1 MVICIGQIACHSA
14 IQQPGCA
21 VRTANTWGVFI
32 SFFTIPWEKKTKTT
46 TSSTQMVTWVFLVFK
61 LYVWKTTEKC
71 KRQYTIKNHLKI
83 CCCYSLCSPT
93 QKIPKYFPSFLVSI
107 DSISHTTSFPKSSNS
122 ETLKNHRP
130 QLNNHVGEYPDS
142 ALNHQF

>member
-1 MVICIGQIACHSA
+1 MHRPDCLSLSYSA
-14 IQQPGCA
+14 ARLCCEDSKHMRSLHLLLHHTLG
-21 VRTANTWGVFI
+21 
-32 SFFTIPWEKKTKTT
+32 KKTKTT